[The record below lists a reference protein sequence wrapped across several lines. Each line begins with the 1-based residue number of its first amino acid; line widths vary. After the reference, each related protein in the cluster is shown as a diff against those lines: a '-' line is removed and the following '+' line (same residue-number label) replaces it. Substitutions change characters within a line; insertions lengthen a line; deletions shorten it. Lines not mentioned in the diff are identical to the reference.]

1 MRVNKT
7 MSGIL
12 VHMLANAI
20 RNLRFIGEYLKD
32 CECRYW
38 WFSSCMWWD
47 RGYIKKHSNQS

>member
-32 CECRYW
+32 CECRNW